1 MKRKNREK
9 TEDPSDSAAA
19 RYRVAAVA
27 YAAEVLQKFGRGT
40 RRLDAEQIA
49 REIKRSPALT
59 HRTLNT
65 LCQRGLMR
73 RIEGDDHTYELGL
86 AWLRLADVR
95 RRQFDIRKLAVPVMR
110 AMRDSV
116 NETVIL
122 SIRAG
127 YKRIN
132 IDYMESTQAIRRIT
146 QPGLE
151 APLHVGAAGR
161 ALMCMFNLEQL
172 DSYCRSADTAS
183 HIGGTPLS
191 AATLTKEIE
200 KIRRLGYATAVN
212 EITNDTAA
220 VAAPIMD
227 YTGAVV
233 AALTMS
239 CPRDRFTTALKE
251 ACVAEALQ
259 GAEELSKLLGYHA
272 TSHVK

>member
-1 MKRKNREK
+1 MKPKNRGK
-9 TEDPSDSAAA
+9 AEDSSDRPTA
-19 RYRVAAVA
+19 RYRVATVA
-27 YAAEVLQKFGRGT
+27 YAAQMLQKFGRDT
-40 RRLDAEQIA
+40 RRLDAEQMA
-49 REIKRSPALT
+49 REIELSPALAR
-59 HRTLNT
+59 RTLNT

-73 RIEGDDHTYELGL
+73 RIDGDAHTYELGL

-95 RRQFDIRKLAVPVMR
+95 RRQFDIRQLALPIMR

-161 ALMCMFNLEQL
+161 ALMCMFTREQL

-183 HIGGTPLS
+183 RIGGAPLS
-191 AATLTKEIE
+191 TATLLKAIE
-200 KIRRLGYATAVN
+200 GIRHQGYATAVN

-220 VAAPIMD
+220 VAAPVMD

-233 AALTMS
+233 AALTLS
-239 CPRDRFTTALKE
+239 CPRDRFTAVLKE
-251 ACVAEALQ
+251 ACVVQATQ
-259 GAEELSKLLGYHA
+259 GAAELSRLLGYQRN
-272 TSHVK
+272 TSR